1 MSIVEENT
9 NLLTSP
15 AIAAIEES
23 TALVVTEA
31 QGITITD
38 QDSYGYAGA
47 FLTDV
52 LKPARAEID
61 ATFGKIIKKAHA
73 AHKEAVGQRK
83 RHEAPLIEAE
93 NIVKSIMGVYVIE
106 QRRIAAEADAERL
119 RVAREEAE
127 TAALAE
133 AARLEDAGHTEAA
146 EEMITAPVVPVV
158 SAPPPEEPKADG
170 VSSRF
175 VTKFKIIDARKIT
188 AAFMMPNEKKI
199 GQIVRS
205 MGADAAQLVG
215 GIEVYEEPVIAAK
228 AR

>member
-52 LKPARAEID
+52 LKPARKEIE
-61 ATFGKIIKKAHA
+61 ATFGPIVKAAHA
-73 AHKEAVGQRK
+73 AHREATGQRK

-93 NIVKSIMGVYVIE
+93 KIVKSVMGVYVIE
-106 QRRIAAEADAERL
+106 QRRIAADAEAERL
-119 RVAREEAE
+119 KVAREEAE
-127 TAALAE
+127 VATLAE
-133 AARLEDAGHTEAA
+133 AARLEEAGHTEAA
-146 EEMITAPVVPVV
+146 EEMITAPMVPVV
-158 SAPPPEEPKADG
+158 SAPPPEAPKADG
-170 VSSRF
+170 VSARF
-175 VTKFKIIDARKIT
+175 VTKYRIIDARKIT
-188 AAFMMPNEKKI
+188 AAFMMPDEKKI

-205 MGADAAQLVG
+205 MGADAARLVG